1 MVVPDHAIAGSG
13 SRLPKR
19 SVLMMDRP
27 LSEVTES
34 ELALETLFDIADFAC
49 GLPGA
54 DDSAVGGCVAA
65 SQRYTRFREQFRH
78 GMKRIGPAR
87 DRQTG
92 RKVAMVRLC
101 ADAPPELYEP
111 FLREARLAALLHH
124 PRIIS
129 VHDIGLD
136 ESGIPF
142 FVMERVGGQS
152 LHQLV
157 KAYHRKKRGI
167 KRGDQDRLL
176 EVFLKVCDAMAF
188 AHASGVV
195 HLDLNPENIQVGN
208 DGQVVV
214 CAWGAGCV
222 LGESYE
228 NGGEFDR
235 MLLSPDLIRAIGR
248 EYGPS
253 GYRAPEQHEKRG
265 NVTPQTDIY
274 ALGAVLCAMWTGSPP
289 VVVEGVPQYS
299 GGNIPRDLFDVII
312 KAMARETQS
321 RHALPIP

>member
-1 MVVPDHAIAGSG
+1 MVVPDHAIAGAG

-19 SVLMMDRP
+19 SVLMMARP
-27 LSEVTES
+27 LSEATES
-34 ELALETLFDIADFAC
+34 EIALETLFDIADSAC

-54 DDSAVGGCVAA
+54 DGSAAGGCVAV
-65 SQRYTRFREQFRH
+65 SQRYTRFREQVRY
-78 GMKRIGPAR
+78 GMKRIGTAL

-92 RKVAMVRLC
+92 RKVAMVRIC

-142 FVMERVGGQS
+142 FTMEMVGGQS
-152 LHQLV
+152 LHQLI

-167 KRGDQDRLL
+167 KRADQDRLL

-195 HLDLNPENIQVGN
+195 HLDINPENIQVGS
-208 DGQVVV
+208 DGRVVV
-214 CAWGAGCV
+214 SAWGAGCV

-228 NGGEFDR
+228 KGVN
-235 MLLSPDLIRAIGR
+235 L
-248 EYGPS
+248 
-253 GYRAPEQHEKRG
+253 
-265 NVTPQTDIY
+265 
-274 ALGAVLCAMWTGSPP
+274 TGCC
-289 VVVEGVPQYS
+289 
-299 GGNIPRDLFDVII
+299 
-312 KAMARETQS
+312 
-321 RHALPIP
+321 